1 MPIDNIDLRSV
12 PNHRFFG
19 KNDIIERLRRA
30 VPFDYIFISGLDVD
44 HYRFG
49 NGFSID
55 TDLPPGYVEAYHADR
70 LYAED
75 PFVAA
80 AKAAK
85 SVVVE
90 HEVYAEHSPPQR
102 LLYLQRTF
110 GVHNRTLFPIARES
124 VTYGAV
130 GVTRATPFDDEELT
144 FLSLVAETIHTV
156 VTKPLMEKFAA
167 EHLRLSKGEMACL
180 SQASLGVNRRRNG
193 ALTHF

>member
-1 MPIDNIDLRSV
+1 MISSKPASSARDKIHHHQNCVRAPFRCRLTISTCVLF

-30 VPFDYIFISGLDVD
+30 VPFDYIFISGLYVD

-130 GVTRATPFDDEELT
+130 GVTRP
-144 FLSLVAETIHTV
+144 
-156 VTKPLMEKFAA
+156 
-167 EHLRLSKGEMACL
+167 
-180 SQASLGVNRRRNG
+180 RRSMTRN
-193 ALTHF
+193 